1 MRNHVLHLLTAYVH
15 HQLRPAQRERVL
27 LHVRSCPTCRA
38 ALDREERLAYDL
50 IQYMPQIGQPRPNQ
64 LARLWPGIWREFRVP
79 PVNFGHWLPSYGLL
93 LALMLA
99 CAFFAS
105 ALFGGPSHA
114 VAAPVQRVPADIRPT
129 VTPVR
134 TDEPTSAYPQPS
146 ETARAAYLPAA
157 SPAPLVVVSS
167 VYSPSGR

>member
-1 MRNHVLHLLTAYVH
+1 MRNHVRHLLTAYVH
-15 HQLRPAQRERVL
+15 RQLPPAQRERVL
-27 LHVRSCPTCRA
+27 LHVRSCPACRA
-38 ALDREERLAYDL
+38 ALDREERLTHDL

-79 PVNFGHWLPSYGLL
+79 PVSLGRWLPSYGLL
-93 LALMLA
+93 LAVMLA

-105 ALFGGPSHA
+105 ALFAGPSHA

-129 VTPVR
+129 LTPVR
-134 TDEPTSAYPQPS
+134 TDEPTSLSPQPS

-157 SPAPLVVVSS
+157 SPAPLVVVSR
-167 VYSPSGR
+167 VYSPNGR